1 LETFGKLASSL
12 SVRYYLLE
20 RKGGPMSVPD
30 TITPDEVK
38 RRLAAGE
45 KLNIIDVREPDEVAQ
60 GQIPGAV
67 NVPLSELEARS
78 GDVPQAD
85 EIILVCRS
93 GNRSSRA
100 QQYLASLGIKGLRNM
115 TGGMLAWE
123 QL

>member
-1 LETFGKLASSL
+1 MA
-12 SVRYYLLE
+12 
-20 RKGGPMSVPD
+20 MSVPD
-30 TITPDEVK
+30 TITPEEVK

-67 NVPLSELEARS
+67 NVPLSEFEERT
-78 GDVPQAD
+78 GDIAHTD

-93 GNRSSRA
+93 GNRSGRA
-100 QQYLASLGIKGLRNM
+100 QQYLASLGIQGLRNM